1 MYHAHYS
8 KCPLLNSMKIVRD
21 LKKRRKVRMNSIE
34 SETLF
39 VSPAIMYRILWELKA
54 VWEEVTGF
62 NGRKIYDNID
72 LPTEAQAIL

>member
-1 MYHAHYS
+1 
-8 KCPLLNSMKIVRD
+8 
-21 LKKRRKVRMNSIE
+21 MNSIE

-62 NGRKIYDNID
+62 NCRKIYDDID